1 MISEN
6 LIKRNS
12 VSETTKSFG
21 SSLLHNMSERA
32 NESNDFSLLA
42 KANVFQE
49 RGFEFESP
57 GTDLALE
64 QRLGFDLFLLRPSRT
79 KIGVPVVVVL

>member
-1 MISEN
+1 
-6 LIKRNS
+6 
-12 VSETTKSFG
+12 
-21 SSLLHNMSERA
+21 MSD
-32 NESNDFSLLA
+32 DFSLLA
-42 KANVFQE
+42 KANVFQVG
-49 RGFEFESP
+49 RFEFESP